1 MEKVEDIVIVGGGI
15 AGLTASL
22 GLHKYPSS
30 LSFYMHVNF
39 FKLRF
44 DFFFFKIF
52 IQLMYN
58 FYSPFFSLS
67 TTVLLLI
74 FFFHFKQRS

>member
-44 DFFFFKIF
+44 DFFFFLNI
-52 IQLMYN
+52 
-58 FYSPFFSLS
+58 
-67 TTVLLLI
+67 
-74 FFFHFKQRS
+74 

>member
-44 DFFFFKIF
+44 DFFFLNIYSAYVQFLQSLFFPK
-52 IQLMYN
+52 YN
-58 FYSPFFSLS
+58 SIIINFFFSL
-67 TTVLLLI
+67 
-74 FFFHFKQRS
+74 

>member
-52 IQLMYN
+52 I
-58 FYSPFFSLS
+58 
-67 TTVLLLI
+67 
-74 FFFHFKQRS
+74 

>member
-44 DFFFFKIF
+44 DFFFFKYLFSLCTIF
-52 IQLMYN
+52 TV
-58 FYSPFFSLS
+58 PFFP
-67 TTVLLLI
+67 
-74 FFFHFKQRS
+74 